1 MERYSADEIIDM
13 YNIYHRIMKN
23 CSRTEDNHIGQSSKV
38 WRDVYSSFIHWVMY
52 QKRRL
57 VHDTT
62 NEINVIA
69 QIHINPETSQ
79 RNIALESNLSKSGV
93 QKIIKKHK
101 YHDYKVKPVQTIH
114 PGDNERRLQFCN
126 WFRDEIRE
134 DHDVPC
140 KILWSD
146 ESLFTNSGIFNRRN
160 KHFYATQNPY
170 LIQEVRSQIRFSL
183 NVWCGLLNNNLL
195 GPYFIQGNLTGQT
208 YLNFMQND
216 LEDILDN
223 LPLQTVRNL
232 RWFQHDGAGTS
243 HRKDCATIFGQ

>member
-1 MERYSADEIIDM
+1 
-13 YNIYHRIMKN
+13 
-23 CSRTEDNHIGQSSKV
+23 
-38 WRDVYSSFIHWVMY
+38 
-52 QKRRL
+52 
-57 VHDTT
+57 
-62 NEINVIA
+62 
-69 QIHINPETSQ
+69 QIHINNPETSQ

-170 LIQEVRSQIRFSL
+170 LIQEVRPQIRFSL
-183 NVWCGLLNNNLL
+183 N
-195 GPYFIQGNLTGQT
+195 
-208 YLNFMQND
+208 
-216 LEDILDN
+216 
-223 LPLQTVRNL
+223 
-232 RWFQHDGAGTS
+232 HDGAGPHTQRIVRQILGHNRFPRSWIGNNGPIISYGVSTVKNRVYDRPIQNLEQLRARIIEQCQSITGEKIQKAVRDMDRRTS
-243 HRKDCATIFGQ
+243 LCIERGGRHFEQIPT

>member
-1 MERYSADEIIDM
+1 MEMYSADEIID
-13 YNIYHRIMKN
+13 I
-23 CSRTEDNHIGQSSKV
+23 CSTE
-38 WRDVYSSFIHWVMY
+38 
-52 QKRRL
+52 L

-160 KHFYATQNPY
+160 KHFYATPNPY
-170 LIQEVRSQIRFSL
+170 LIQEKMIKL
-183 NVWCGLLNNNLL
+183 
-195 GPYFIQGNLTGQT
+195 
-208 YLNFMQND
+208 
-216 LEDILDN
+216 
-223 LPLQTVRNL
+223 
-232 RWFQHDGAGTS
+232 
-243 HRKDCATIFGQ
+243 